1 MLSNDAN
8 ILKIKHEILYQVAKL
23 AYAGQL
29 EEKKEEL
36 PYELLPGPQAKYRCC
51 VYKEREVVRQRIRL
65 AEGKCPSETPKT
77 GKDNVVQVIEA
88 ACADCPL
95 SHYIVTDNCRKCMAK
110 ACQQACKF
118 GAVSMGRD
126 RAYIDPDKC
135 KECGQ
140 CAKACPYN
148 AIADLIRP
156 CKKICPVGAITM
168 DENGICEID
177 DSKCIKCGHCIHA
190 CPFGAIGSKTDIV
203 DVIKAITSGKKVV
216 AMVAPAIEGSFGADI
231 TMDSIRT
238 ACKKVG
244 FSDMVE
250 VALGGDMTAG
260 AEAKEWLEANKE
272 GKKMTTSCCPAF
284 VNMIKKH
291 YPELTDNI
299 STTVSPMCAVSRMLK
314 SKDKDTVT
322 VFIGPCIA
330 KKDERRNKDLE
341 GNADYVLTVGE
352 YRAMLRAKD
361 VKIEA
366 EANSSQQASVY
377 GKRFGNGGGVAAAVV
392 ECMKELGEDPSKFTI
407 EKCSGGAECKKALTL
422 LKMDRLQADFVEGMA
437 CEGGCVGGPSHHR
450 SSKNEMLV
458 AKDRDKLLSEA
469 DDRKIYDN
477 LKSYDMKEFSM
488 HAESEVR
495 NKMRFEGIKKVLD
508 GHFINRYDITYTT
521 EDNRTKVYEIISRND
536 NVSSLADLHNDRPD
550 GVVIVATDIDGG
562 KILINKEYRM
572 SVGDYVYNF
581 PAGLIDEGET
591 AEVAAKRELKEE
603 TGLNLIRIDD
613 KLYDSYSAIGF
624 SNETNQVVIGKAEG
638 TFSKSTSTME
648 EITASWYTKEEVK
661 ELLKN
666 CRFAART
673 QAFCYMWAKGGC

>member
-1 MLSNDAN
+1 MLSTDAN

-23 AYAGQL
+23 AYAGEL

-65 AEGKCPSETPKT
+65 VEGKCPSETPKT

-177 DSKCIKCGHCIHA
+177 DSKCIKCGQCIHA

-203 DVIKAITSGKKVV
+203 DVIKDMRAGKRVV
-216 AMVAPAIEGSFGADI
+216 AMVAPAIEGSFGVDI

-238 ACKKVG
+238 ACKKIG
-244 FSDMVE
+244 FEDMYE
-250 VALGGDMTAG
+250 VAIGGDLTAG
-260 AEAKEWLEANKE
+260 SEAKEWLEANRE

-291 YPELTDNI
+291 FPELTDNI

-314 SKDKDTVT
+314 AKDPEIVT

-330 KKDERRNKDLE
+330 KKDERRDTSIK

-352 YRAMLRAKD
+352 
-361 VKIEA
+361 
-366 EANSSQQASVY
+366 
-377 GKRFGNGGGVAAAVV
+377 F
-392 ECMKELGEDPSKFTI
+392 
-407 EKCSGGAECKKALTL
+407 
-422 LKMDRLQADFVEGMA
+422 
-437 CEGGCVGGPSHHR
+437 
-450 SSKNEMLV
+450 
-458 AKDRDKLLSEA
+458 
-469 DDRKIYDN
+469 
-477 LKSYDMKEFSM
+477 
-488 HAESEVR
+488 
-495 NKMRFEGIKKVLD
+495 
-508 GHFINRYDITYTT
+508 
-521 EDNRTKVYEIISRND
+521 
-536 NVSSLADLHNDRPD
+536 
-550 GVVIVATDIDGG
+550 
-562 KILINKEYRM
+562 
-572 SVGDYVYNF
+572 
-581 PAGLIDEGET
+581 
-591 AEVAAKRELKEE
+591 
-603 TGLNLIRIDD
+603 
-613 KLYDSYSAIGF
+613 
-624 SNETNQVVIGKAEG
+624 
-638 TFSKSTSTME
+638 
-648 EITASWYTKEEVK
+648 
-661 ELLKN
+661 
-666 CRFAART
+666 
-673 QAFCYMWAKGGC
+673 